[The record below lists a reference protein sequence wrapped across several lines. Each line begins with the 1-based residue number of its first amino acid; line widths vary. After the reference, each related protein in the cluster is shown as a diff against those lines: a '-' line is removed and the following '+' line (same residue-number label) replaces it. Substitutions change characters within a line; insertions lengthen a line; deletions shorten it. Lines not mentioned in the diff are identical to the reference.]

1 MFKSNTDHSIK
12 LFICVIWFENMF
24 TIWNAF
30 AKLKPIFPSK
40 RFPFKIKLNHPV
52 GDLFARYLK
61 QLRSWKKKKLQK
73 ICWKREKKCWRWNF
87 LHKKIWL
94 EKDSKSF
101 DTKMYI
107 LRPEKKLQ
115 KINKMGVEILNSLKW
130 HVPIINLPMKSPIL
144 ERSSCL
150 LSNFETLK
158 TKFAHSTI
166 FEQKY
171 SLFTF
176 IKSFKTQK
184 SKLPT
189 AQQFNI
195 IQAIRIKQF

>member
-1 MFKSNTDHSIK
+1 
-12 LFICVIWFENMF
+12 
-24 TIWNAF
+24 
-30 AKLKPIFPSK
+30 
-40 RFPFKIKLNHPV
+40 
-52 GDLFARYLK
+52 
-61 QLRSWKKKKLQK
+61 
-73 ICWKREKKCWRWNF
+73 
-87 LHKKIWL
+87 
-94 EKDSKSF
+94 
-101 DTKMYI
+101 MYI